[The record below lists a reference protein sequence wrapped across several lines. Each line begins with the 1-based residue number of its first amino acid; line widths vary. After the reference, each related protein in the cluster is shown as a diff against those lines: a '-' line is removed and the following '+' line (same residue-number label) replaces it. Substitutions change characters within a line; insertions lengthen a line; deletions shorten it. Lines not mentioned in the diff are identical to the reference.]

1 MAQYT
6 KSGGNI
12 PSKVRQGQ
20 LHQQTKNPDFV
31 TRYPQS
37 PSGQSSSRRMRRTQ
51 DPRERAPILT
61 TYASNA
67 IPKRTKA
74 PILKISGESVPPYFP
89 ILILFILLFIISVS
103 IYRNSKKI
111 ETVADVTEERISKLE
126 EDPPTPAKIVIV
138 ESENESENS
147 TKMIFLAMFLGGIL
161 YFLYKK
167 Q

>member
-1 MAQYT
+1 MLQNYT
-6 KSGGNI
+6 KSGQ
-12 PSKVRQGQ
+12 RF
-20 LHQQTKNPDFV
+20 T
-31 TRYPQS
+31 QS
-37 PSGQSSSRRMRRTQ
+37 GLEIVSLEDLLKEDEQSRKKEQRRKKRAISRSSSV
-51 DPRERAPILT
+51 PH
-61 TYASNA
+61 
-67 IPKRTKA
+67 
-74 PILKISGESVPPYFP
+74 VPPYFP

-138 ESENESENS
+138 ESETESDNS